1 MGGDH
6 RAAPPRPGLEVE
18 PEGSRKPGRLASLAK
33 LTPWAL
39 KRQIAEVG
47 ARLWGKVAEIDARV
61 AAAEARLDLV
71 EAAARALQDELQSL
85 RDDRLDRT
93 EKRLDAAERA
103 VEEAGGEAARM
114 RDRVL
119 PASVARTDALVER
132 LAEEIE
138 ETSSLVERCLRGEPL
153 PVARAGAVDEPRLAA
168 ALAAVQPQLL
178 ASFRG
183 GENEIRNRLDRY
195 LPELEKAPPVL
206 DLGCGRGELLLM
218 LQEAGIEATGV
229 EADPALAGAA
239 RRRGLRVIE
248 GDALAT
254 LRGQPDG
261 LWGAVTAIHL
271 FEHLEPVGLLDLLA
285 ELRRVLRPGGL
296 LIAECP
302 NPHSLRVGAALFW
315 LDPTHRRP
323 LLPETLELFLR
334 SAGFELGRREL
345 LHPFPDDQLLAADET
360 PAREAGD
367 PALAALVERVERLRR
382 RLDEL
387 LNGPRD
393 FAVWAVRPDGSSTS

>member
-1 MGGDH
+1 MSGDH
-6 RAAPPRPGLEVE
+6 RAAPPRPGLEIE
-18 PEGSRKPGRLASLAK
+18 PEGSREPGLLASLAK
-33 LTPWAL
+33 LTPWGL
-39 KRQIAEVG
+39 KRQLAALE
-47 ARLWGKVAEIDARV
+47 ARLGDMITEIGARV

-71 EAAARALQDELQSL
+71 EGATRALQDELQSL

-103 VEEAGGEAARM
+103 VEEVGGEAARL

-153 PVARAGAVDEPRLAA
+153 PVAPAGAVDEPRLAA

-183 GENEIRNRLDRY
+183 SENEIRNRLDRY
-195 LPELEKAPPVL
+195 LPDLATASPVL

-248 GDALAT
+248 GDVLAT

-261 LWGAVTAIHL
+261 LLGAVTAIHL
-271 FEHLEPVGLLDLLA
+271 FEHLEPAGLLDLLA
-285 ELRRVLRPGGL
+285 ELRRVLRAGGL

-323 LLPETLELFLR
+323 LLPETLELFLQ
-334 SAGFELGRREL
+334 STGFELRRREL
-345 LHPFPDDQLLAADET
+345 LHPFPADQLLAADET
-360 PAREAGD
+360 PVREGGD
-367 PALAALVERVERLRR
+367 PGLAVLVERVERLRR

-393 FAVWAVRPDGSSTS
+393 FAVWAVRPGGSATS

>member
-1 MGGDH
+1 MG
-6 RAAPPRPGLEVE
+6 
-18 PEGSRKPGRLASLAK
+18 
-33 LTPWAL
+33 
-39 KRQIAEVG
+39 
-47 ARLWGKVAEIDARV
+47 ARV
-61 AAAEARLDLV
+61 AATEARLDHLESGLRTV
-71 EAAARALQDELQSL
+71 QDELAL
-85 RDDRLDRT
+85 ARDQRLGPAER
-93 EKRLDAAERA
+93 RLDAVERA
-103 VEEAGGEAARM
+103 LGEVGEEAARL

-119 PASVARTDALVER
+119 PASIARTDALVER

-153 PVARAGAVDEPRLAA
+153 PVAPAGAVDEPRLAA

-183 GENEIRNRLDRY
+183 GEHEIRNRLDRY
-195 LPELEKAPPVL
+195 LPDLAKASPVL

-229 EADPALAGAA
+229 EADPSLAGAA

-261 LWGAVTAIHL
+261 HWGAVTAIHL
-271 FEHLEPVGLLDLLA
+271 FEHLEPLGLLDLLA
-285 ELRRVLRPGGL
+285 ELRRVLRAGGL

-323 LLPETLELFLR
+323 LLPETLELFLQ
-334 SAGFELGRREL
+334 SAGFELARREL
-345 LHPFPDDQLLAADET
+345 LHPFPADQLLAVDEA
-360 PAREAGD
+360 PVREGGD
-367 PALAALVERVERLRR
+367 PGLAALVDRVERLRR

-393 FAVWAVRPDGSSTS
+393 FAVWAVRPGGSSTS